1 MRMRGWDIR
10 CVCDARTPAH
20 ARRKGELLMSEIDTV
35 LERMEKVIKQW
46 RVGILTAYELANE
59 LAVLTTQLHE
69 AIGEEVS

>member
-1 MRMRGWDIR
+1 
-10 CVCDARTPAH
+10 
-20 ARRKGELLMSEIDTV
+20 MSEIDTV